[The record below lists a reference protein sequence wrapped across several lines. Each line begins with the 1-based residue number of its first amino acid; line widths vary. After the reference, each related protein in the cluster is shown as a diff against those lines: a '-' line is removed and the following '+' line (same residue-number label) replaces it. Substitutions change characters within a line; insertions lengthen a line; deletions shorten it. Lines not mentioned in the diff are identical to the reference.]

1 MVWIKVERMAVKRV
15 ASKADNLAAW
25 RAEMKVD
32 VMAQSRAVEKVGHLV
47 AMMVEMM
54 AA

>member
-1 MVWIKVERMAVKRV
+1 MAVKRV
-15 ASKADNLAAW
+15 ASKVGNLAAW

-32 VMAQSRAVEKVGHLV
+32 VKVET
-47 AMMVEMM
+47 MVEMM

>member
-1 MVWIKVERMAVKRV
+1 MAEKRV
-15 ASKADNLAAW
+15 ASKAGNLAAW

-32 VMAQSRAVEKVGHLV
+32 VKVE
-47 AMMVEMM
+47 MMVETM